1 MIIKAKYP
9 KVGNEYVGFQGV
21 GSLNGGNQ
29 ISDITRIDRVETLVT
44 VNESIFPKDTVKE
57 IFKSLKNRATYYEN
71 NEESIRLIRN
81 IENCF

>member
-1 MIIKAKYP
+1 MVIKAKYP
-9 KVGNEYVGFQGV
+9 KVGNELVGVQGY
-21 GSLNGGNQ
+21 GSQGNN

-57 IFKSLKNRATYYEN
+57 ILKSLKNRATYYEN
-71 NEESIRLIRN
+71 HEESTRLIRS